1 MTISCLACRR
11 PIEAEYKAC
20 PFCGE
25 PVTDF
30 VRQFSD
36 KPIDGKYEIVS
47 RLGAG
52 GMGDVYK
59 VRHIHLDS
67 IRVVKLMRQN
77 IAGDPS
83 SAERFLREAKLAT
96 LIQHPNVS
104 VLHDFATLPD
114 GTAYMVWE
122 YIAGT
127 NLAEVLNERGRLST
141 RFAAELSIA
150 ALNGLEAVHR
160 AGIVHRDISP
170 ENLML
175 TRDEAGE
182 EHVKIIDLGIAK
194 GSGALDGATQT
205 GMFVGK
211 WKYASPE
218 HLGAL
223 ADGERIDGRA
233 DLYSFGVVM
242 YEMLSGRPPFIA
254 QTPHQYIV
262 MHTKEIPAPN
272 FVTPSDDPATRQL
285 QDLVLKSLAK
295 NREDRFPSAR
305 AFALALQAILPDL
318 PDKTENNDR
327 ASDATMIVVG
337 AATEVTARTGQ
348 RSLADAT
355 QVTGTVRGKQLAIET
370 KPRVSDTVVAQPP
383 QTFQPAATV
392 ATTTSGSGGKKL
404 LAVLAISFLAIV
416 LLAGALVYIILK
428 KRDEPVAVT
437 ASTETSATS
446 ATIATTT
453 VSDTGEAASTSIDV
467 TSSSALD
474 SSGTTATTDDQGPT
488 PTATSEER
496 SMGSVASTSG
506 STSRTRPLRGS
517 QPAVETADGEE
528 VADEEDAGDDAPAP
542 SGRNGELVAPAKL
555 SSRARYFSASAEG
568 REGVSRSLIQNHDDM
583 IAGGVVNWFA
593 LAPRV
598 RLAEHKIRVNSV
610 RNFTSYQNAQLVS
623 TLKNDLQIYLD
634 SVTEPS
640 KGTLTADLGIYWAG
654 HGSDKKRGV
663 GVEAVFRDGSG
674 AIVAKARHLI
684 RENSPEDAM
693 EEMVEA
699 IGDFVEDH
707 DVFQPK

>member
-1 MTISCLACRR
+1 MTISCISCRR
-11 PIEAEYKAC
+11 SIESDYKAC
-20 PFCGE
+20 PYCGE
-25 PVTDF
+25 PLTDF

-36 KPIDGKYEIVS
+36 RPIDGKYEIVS

-67 IRVVKLMRQN
+67 IRVIKLMRAN

-83 SAERFLREAKLAT
+83 SHERFLREAKLAT
-96 LIQHPNVS
+96 LIHHPNVS

-122 YIAGT
+122 FIAGT
-127 NLAEVLNERGRLST
+127 NLAEVLNDRGRLSP
-141 RFAAELSIA
+141 RFAAELSIE
-150 ALNGLEAVHR
+150 ALHGLDAVHR

-175 TRDEAGE
+175 TRDESGV

-262 MHTKEIPAPN
+262 MHTKESPPPN
-272 FVTPSDDPATRQL
+272 FMSPAEDAGTRKL

-295 NREDRFPSAR
+295 SRNDRFANAR
-305 AFALALQAILPDL
+305 EFALALQALLPELPDT
-318 PDKTENNDR
+318 PMDEDR
-327 ASDATMIVVG
+327 ASDATMIVG
-337 AATEVTARTGQ
+337 ATQATERTPLS
-348 RSLADAT
+348 RPSAPAT
-355 QVTGTVRGKQLAIET
+355 VITNTVRSSEV
-370 KPRVSDTVVAQPP
+370 KPARAPVSDTVVA
-383 QTFQPAATV
+383 
-392 ATTTSGSGGKKL
+392 GSGTQVAAAPATRPATGGRR
-404 LAVLAISFLAIV
+404 VLAIAAISLAALILLVGGGLYLFLRKESAAPVVDTSASAISSTTIASTTTTGT
-416 LLAGALVYIILK
+416 LAGA
-428 KRDEPVAVT
+428 A
-437 ASTETSATS
+437 
-446 ATIATTT
+446 
-453 VSDTGEAASTSIDV
+453 IDV
-467 TSSSALD
+467 TSSSMTE
-474 SSGTTATTDDQGPT
+474 SSATSTTATTATTPVAGQEATPAARSNGPA
-488 PTATSEER
+488 PAESR
-496 SMGSVASTSG
+496 SS
-506 STSRTRPLRGS
+506 SRPIRGS
-517 QPAVETADGEE
+517 QPVGATAGGVGNVRELAEE
-528 VADEEDAGDDAPAP
+528 EEENEEEEPAP
-542 SGRNGELVAPAKL
+542 SRGGDRVAPAKI
-555 SSRARYFSASAEG
+555 SSRARYFTASSEYKG
-568 REGVSRSLIQNHDDM
+568 GISRGIIQSHDDM
-583 IAGGVVNWFA
+583 IAGSEVNWFA

-598 RLAEHKIRVNSV
+598 QLSEHKIRVGSV
-610 RNFTSYQNAQLVS
+610 RNLSSVQNQRIVAM
-623 TLKNDLQIYLD
+623 LKNDLQTYLD
-634 SVTEPS
+634 EVTEPS
-640 KGTLTADLGIYWAG
+640 KGALTTDLGIYWAEDDA
-654 HGSDKKRGV
+654 DKKRGV

-674 AIVAKARHLI
+674 NVVAKLRHAI

-693 EEMVEA
+693 EEMIEA

-707 DVFQPK
+707 DVFQPR